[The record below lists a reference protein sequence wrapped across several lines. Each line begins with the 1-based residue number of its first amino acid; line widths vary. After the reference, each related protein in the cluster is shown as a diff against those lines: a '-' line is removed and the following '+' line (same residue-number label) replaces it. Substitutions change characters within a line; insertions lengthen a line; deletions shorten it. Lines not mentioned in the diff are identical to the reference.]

1 MTSLETNT
9 AGSSKPITLPPRDY
23 IHVLS
28 KRYFYFFFI
37 CLISSIRFVCTH
49 SYIILHYIL
58 LRQTGRWAIFA
69 LSRREAVTVASRT
82 CILHKPAQDDH
93 FLRRGKNRF
102 ISRSTFVTWQKWG
115 EVHARGL
122 HHIHIQTVGVGKFQ
136 TYGTYKELCQHH
148 FNWQTFTSRSLSFYH
163 HKLPLSPMYSIC
175 KVEKNSS
182 SCIKHRP
189 MLNIY
194 LSLSLSTATP
204 YIKKT
209 WHIMIFFFIF
219 QGLLYYCLYTE
230 LIDMGKPSQFP
241 VLSNILYSS
250 QM

>member
-93 FLRRGKNRF
+93 FLRRGKTDSSAAPRLSLDRNEEN
-102 ISRSTFVTWQKWG
+102 I
-115 EVHARGL
+115 HARGL

-148 FNWQTFTSRSLSFYH
+148 FNWQTFTFRSLSLYH

-182 SCIKHRP
+182 SCIKQRP
-189 MLNIY
+189 MLNFY
-194 LSLSLSTATP
+194 FSLSLSTATP
-204 YIKKT
+204 YIKNNLTHK
-209 WHIMIFFFIF
+209 
-219 QGLLYYCLYTE
+219 
-230 LIDMGKPSQFP
+230 
-241 VLSNILYSS
+241 
-250 QM
+250 